1 VCDNFLY
8 RFKKG
13 RPRYSRGVS
22 TRVTSLEDLK
32 ARRAEILAAARRRR
46 ASRVRV
52 FGSVA
57 RGEARLDS
65 DIDFLVEFDPEA
77 SLVDQ
82 VGLIQD
88 LERLLGVG
96 VDVVSSGGLRPRH
109 EAIRA
114 EAVDL

>member
-1 VCDNFLY
+1 
-8 RFKKG
+8 
-13 RPRYSRGVS
+13 VS

-77 SLVDQ
+77 SLLDQ

-96 VDVVSSGGLRPRH
+96 VDVVSSDGLRPRH

-114 EAVDL
+114 EAVEL

>member
-1 VCDNFLY
+1 V
-8 RFKKG
+8 G
-13 RPRYSRGVS
+13 TPI
-22 TRVTSLEDLK
+22 TSLQDLRV
-32 ARRAEILAAARRRR
+32 RRDEILAAARRRR

-57 RGEARLDS
+57 LGDAQLDS
-65 DIDFLVEFDPEA
+65 DVDFLVEFDPEA

-114 EAVDL
+114 EAVEL